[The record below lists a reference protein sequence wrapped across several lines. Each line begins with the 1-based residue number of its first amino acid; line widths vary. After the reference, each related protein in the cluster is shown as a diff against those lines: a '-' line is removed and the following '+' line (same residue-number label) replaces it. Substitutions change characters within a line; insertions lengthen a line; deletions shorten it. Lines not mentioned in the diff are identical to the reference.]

1 MEILHNGISY
11 SRGFL
16 PNSGIAQSSTKYSV
30 VSVSTLTA
38 HVLFVTF
45 LAMSNTVFTLS
56 EYYLSFGCELILT
69 RLDVKSNTI
78 PCF

>member
-11 SRGFL
+11 CKGFL
-16 PNSGIAQSSTKYSV
+16 PNSGIAQSLTKSYV

-45 LAMSNTVFTLS
+45 LAMSNTASL
-56 EYYLSFGCELILT
+56 YI
-69 RLDVKSNTI
+69 I
-78 PCF
+78 